1 MATTHIEEYEMEASM
16 IDKPYLSALA
26 DRCAG
31 HASQISYN
39 GPTAALKHTL
49 HEASHALDTASVRV
63 HRKADG
69 LLLLN
74 ARGKSR
80 FMTWRERIAYALLGR
95 KTEMRP

>member
-1 MATTHIEEYEMEASM
+1 M
-16 IDKPYLSALA
+16 INKPYLSALA

-31 HASQISYN
+31 HANQISYN

-49 HEASHALDTASVRV
+49 HEASHALDTACVRV

-80 FMTWRERIAYALLGR
+80 FMTWRERLAYALLGG
-95 KTEMRP
+95 KTEIRP